1 MSDTGDDHMSS
12 PARGPVRRVEVFTGA
27 GRRRVWS
34 KADKAAIIAESY
46 TGADTVSG
54 VARRHGLTN
63 LTVVRF
69 GGGQRKAAQ
78 RSKERRLRCLFRRCW
93 RRHPLPATSTKRPRR
108 RGRKPSEAAGLI
120 EIEFNGVVIR
130 AGRGADT
137 KTMAALIR
145 VLKAAP

>member
-1 MSDTGDDHMSS
+1 MSDTGDNHMSS
-12 PARGPVRRVEVFTGA
+12 PMAGPVRRIEVFTGA

-46 TGADTVSG
+46 AGADTVSG
-54 VARRHGLTN
+54 VARRHGLT
-63 LTVVRF
+63 TS
-69 GGGQRKAAQ
+69 Q
-78 RSKERRLRCLFRRCW
+78 LFAW
-93 RRHPLPATSTKRPRR
+93 RRAARSGTVAGMENAPMFVPAVLDVPAMPETSTKRPRR
-108 RGRKPSEAAGLI
+108 RGRRSAENAGLI

-145 VLKAAP
+145 ALKATP

>member
-1 MSDTGDDHMSS
+1 MSDTGDDHMSN
-12 PARGPVRRVEVFTGA
+12 PVAGPVRRIEVFTGA

-34 KADKAAIIAESY
+34 KADKAAIVAESY
-46 TGADTVSG
+46 AGADTVSG
-54 VARRHGLTN
+54 VARRHGLTTSQ
-63 LTVVRF
+63 LFAWR
-69 GGGQRKAAQ
+69 RAAQ
-78 RSKERRLRCLFRRCW
+78 SGTAVERTLAPMFVPAVLEAAS
-93 RRHPLPATSTKRPRR
+93 LPATSIKRPRR

-145 VLKAAP
+145 ALKVTP

>member
-12 PARGPVRRVEVFTGA
+12 PLAGPVRRIEVFTGA

-34 KADKAAIIAESY
+34 KADKAAIVAESY
-46 TGADTVSG
+46 AGADTVSG
-54 VARRHGLTN
+54 VARRHGLT
-63 LTVVRF
+63 TS
-69 GGGQRKAAQ
+69 Q
-78 RSKERRLRCLFRRCW
+78 LFAW
-93 RRHPLPATSTKRPRR
+93 RRAARSSTALKKTAAPMFVPAVLDAPAASENSTKRPRR
-108 RGRKPSEAAGLI
+108 RGRRSSESAGLI

-145 VLKAAP
+145 ALKAAP

>member
-12 PARGPVRRVEVFTGA
+12 PAPRVARRIEVFTGA

-34 KADKAAIIAESY
+34 KTDKAAIIAESY
-46 TGADTVSG
+46 AGADTVSG
-54 VARRHGLTN
+54 VARRHGLT
-63 LTVVRF
+63 TS
-69 GGGQRKAAQ
+69 Q
-78 RSKERRLRCLFRRCW
+78 LFAW
-93 RRHPLPATSTKRPRR
+93 RRAARSGAAVGRTPAPMFVPAVLDAPAAPENRTKRSRR
-108 RGRKPSEAAGLI
+108 RGRRPSEAAGLI

-145 VLKAAP
+145 ALKATP